1 MSESPYKLDCR
12 KPSTLALLF
21 LYGFP
26 ACVAVS
32 LSPSLSAIRHTYGL
46 SGIEVRSVMTMAM
59 LAYALGPLFSAP
71 LSLFLGRKGAIL
83 AGVAIS
89 LAGYALGTWAA
100 FDSGYGLFLIGRVVA
115 VFGAAMSFCLAYAVI
130 SDFYHEKQARAIL
143 AAIAAAFCVIP
154 GVIMAVCGQI
164 TDHFGWQWTMV
175 FMCAYSLA
183 TFILCAGLPETCP
196 ARGKGLDEMRL
207 VIKEYAK
214 VLGNRTF
221 IYCALI
227 TGLAIAALYVYATD
241 AALISTEKLG
251 MSAGE
256 FGYFS
261 LIPYLGAI
269 ISLSLLQRLGSK
281 LSFISTT
288 LMGYGLILAASGL
301 MLFFF
306 LDGVINAWTI
316 FGLTFVLIG
325 GTMPLNVTYV
335 TIAESA
341 TPYRGV
347 VASLISAIFMFTS
360 LFAVQASAWI
370 NPWLGELEYPV
381 TLCGL
386 LVLLVLVFAVMY
398 LDKSRGRPALTGE
411 DE

>member
-1 MSESPYKLDCR
+1 MAASPYKLDCR

-32 LSPSLSAIRHTYGL
+32 LSPSLTAIRHTYEL
-46 SGIEVRSVMTMAM
+46 SGLAVRSVMTMAM

-71 LSLFLGRKGAIL
+71 LSLFMGRKGAIL
-83 AGVAIS
+83 SGIGIS
-89 LAGYALGTWAA
+89 LAGYGLGTWAA
-100 FDSGYGLFLIGRVVA
+100 FFGSFDLFLLGRVVSI
-115 VFGAAMSFCLAYAVI
+115 FGAAVSFCLAYAVI

-154 GVIMAVCGQI
+154 GIIMAICGQI
-164 TDHFGWQWTMV
+164 TEHLGWQWTMV
-175 FMCAYSLA
+175 FMAAYSVITLV
-183 TFILCAGLPETCP
+183 LCLGLPETHP
-196 ARGKGLDEMRL
+196 AEGKGMAEVRQ
-207 VIKEYAK
+207 VFKEYAM

-227 TGLAIAALYVYATD
+227 TGLAVAALYVYATD
-241 AALISTEKLG
+241 AALIATEQLG

-256 FGYFS
+256 FGYLS
-261 LIPYLGAI
+261 IIPYLGAI
-269 ISLSLLQRLGSK
+269 ISLSLVQKLGDK
-281 LSFISTT
+281 LNFISTT
-288 LMGYGLILAASGL
+288 LMGYALILIAGGL
-301 MLFFF
+301 MLLFFMR
-306 LDGVINAWTI
+306 GVVNAWTI

-335 TIAESA
+335 TIAENS

-347 VASLISAIFMFTS
+347 VASLISAVFMFTS
-360 LFAVQASAWI
+360 LFAVQASAWL
-370 NPWLGELEYPV
+370 NPLLGVLEYPA

-386 LVLLVLVFAVMY
+386 LALLVLVFVVMFM
-398 LDKSRGRPALTGE
+398 DSKRGRPALKGE
-411 DE
+411 EN